1 MKEFLLRACVIVRT
15 SNMKTLRC
23 RLTDHIK
30 KLHQK
35 GRCKCSTIIFPHST
49 NQMRCTCST
58 IIFPHSTNQIRCTC
72 STIIFPHSTNQI
84 RCTCSTIIF
93 PHSTN
98 QIIGLWRCRCCCL
111 CRPQILNSLI
121 AWVRVSINSMDC
133 AQFSRQKNCV
143 RKENMFSSR
152 RW

>member
-1 MKEFLLRACVIVRT
+1 MGLRYRQ
-15 SNMKTLRC
+15 NFKYMKTLRC

-35 GRCKCSTIIFPHST
+35 GRCTCSTIIFPYSTNQMRCKCSTIIFPHST
-49 NQMRCTCST
+49 NQM
-58 IIFPHSTNQIRCTC
+58 
-72 STIIFPHSTNQI
+72 

-121 AWVRVSINSMDC
+121 AWVRLSIHSMDC
-133 AQFSRQKNCV
+133 AQFSRQK
-143 RKENMFSSR
+143 KEGKHVFFTKMVKR
-152 RW
+152 Q

>member
-1 MKEFLLRACVIVRT
+1 MKESLLRACVIVRT

-30 KLHQK
+30 QLQQK
-35 GRCKCSTIIFPHST
+35 GHCTCSTIIFPHSTNQMRCKCSTIIFPHST

-58 IIFPHSTNQIRCTC
+58 IIFPHSTNQI
-72 STIIFPHSTNQI
+72 
-84 RCTCSTIIF
+84 
-93 PHSTN
+93 
-98 QIIGLWRCRCCCL
+98 IGLWRCRCCCL
-111 CRPQILNSLI
+111 CRPQISNSLI
-121 AWVRVSINSMDC
+121 AWVRLSMHSMDC
-133 AQFSRQKNCV
+133 AQFSRKKKCV